1 MIKVTNKEE
10 FSKCCELMNS
20 IDKES
25 RLLGWS
31 LIQNCMEVPKNLYLR
46 VLTPHFIDK
55 YEFITYMQE
64 RLSIKPEFIK
74 QGILL
79 YDLIFKGKYKYS
91 YLSATLFIKDDKSN

>member
-46 VLTPHFIDK
+46 VLTPDFINY
-55 YEFITYMQE
+55 YEFMNYMQE
-64 RLSIKPEFIK
+64 RLLIKSDIKP
-74 QGILL
+74 GILL
-79 YDLIFKGKYKYS
+79 YDLVFKRKYRYHDQ
-91 YLSATLFIKDDKSN
+91 LAILFIKDD